1 MGTATALRAAF
12 LGSLMA
18 ALSGA
23 AHAQGVTDTEIL
35 FGQTTGITGPVAGS
49 VKESN
54 EGIRLY
60 FDWVNAQGGI
70 NGRKLVLESR
80 DDKFD
85 PKLSGENA
93 RKIIAEKTPI
103 AFLLTRGTPHTEAV
117 IPSAKEAK
125 IPIIAPATGAE
136 IFHSPVNPL
145 VFNLQAK
152 YQLEVEKA
160 VEHLQTL
167 GTTRIALVHVGDS
180 FGTDARIGFERKMA
194 QLKLTPVLIAAFD
207 RATGDTSAVAQA
219 LVKANPQATMV
230 VGTVAHVSG
239 LINRVRKEGNQTQ
252 FLTLSNN
259 GTKSFVTA
267 LGPNAHGV
275 IVVQGFPNPRGNSE
289 IAREI
294 KRLTKDR
301 PQLVVSQ
308 QTIQGFAAAK
318 LVTEA
323 LKRAGKKPT
332 PQLLVTA
339 LESIRDF
346 DMGGFL
352 ITYGPTDHTGAE
364 FVEMSIID
372 KRGEFLQ

>member
-1 MGTATALRAAF
+1 MSASILRTFAIA
-12 LGSLMA
+12 SLA
-18 ALSGA
+18 GCICGA
-23 AHAQGVTDTEIL
+23 AWAQGVTDTEVV
-35 FGQTTGITGPVAGS
+35 FGQTTGVTGPVAGS

-54 EGIRLY
+54 DGVKLY
-60 FDWVNAQGGI
+60 FDWVNARGGV
-70 NGRKLVLESR
+70 NGRKLVLDTY

-93 RKIIAEKTPI
+93 RKIIGERTPI

-125 IPIIAPATGAE
+125 IPIIAPATGAQ

-152 YQLEVEKA
+152 YQDEVEKA

-180 FGTDARIGFERKMA
+180 FGADARTGFERKMG

-207 RATGDTSAVAQA
+207 RATGDTSGAAQA
-219 LVKANPQATMV
+219 LVKANPQATIV
-230 VGTVAHVSG
+230 IGTVAHVSG

-252 FLTLSNN
+252 FVTLSNN

-267 LGPNAHGV
+267 LGANALGV
-275 IVVQGFPNPRGNSE
+275 MVVQTFPNPRGNSE

-294 KRLTKDR
+294 KRLAEGR
-301 PQLVVSQ
+301 PGLVISQ
-308 QTIQGFAAAK
+308 QTIQGFSAAK

-323 LKRAGKKPT
+323 LRRAGKKPS
-332 PQLLVTA
+332 PQALIAA
-339 LESIRDF
+339 LEGMRDY

-352 ITYGPTDHTGAE
+352 ISYGPNDHTGAE